1 MSLGDETYIVP
12 FLALLAA
19 TLVFYDAGRRF
30 IATVSGCIVILAL
43 FLGALMVNDYLPGA
57 DFAAS
62 NGKQPQVRSFVA
74 NDVELRRSFDGH
86 FYSDVSVN
94 GAKVRFVVDSGATVV
109 ILTQEDAR
117 KIGLDPDSL
126 SYTGRARTANGEVRM
141 APVTLDEMT
150 LEGVTMRNVRAAV
163 NGGRLDT
170 SLLGMSFLRR
180 LDSIEMKGNK
190 MVLKNR

>member
-1 MSLGDETYIVP
+1 MALGDGTYIVP

-19 TLVFYDAGRRF
+19 TLVFFDAGRRF
-30 IATVSGCIVILAL
+30 IATLSGCIVILAL
-43 FLGALMVNDYLPGA
+43 FLGALVMNDYLPGTQV
-57 DFAAS
+57 AAARD
-62 NGKQPQVRSFVA
+62 GKPQVRSFVA

-86 FYSDVSVN
+86 FYSDVAVN

-109 ILTQEDAR
+109 ILTREDAR
-117 KIGLDPDSL
+117 KVGLDPDSL
-126 SYTGRARTANGEVRM
+126 SYSGRARTANGEVKM

-163 NGGRLDT
+163 NGGKLDT

-180 LDSIEMKGNK
+180 LESIEMSGNK
-190 MVLKNR
+190 MVLKSR